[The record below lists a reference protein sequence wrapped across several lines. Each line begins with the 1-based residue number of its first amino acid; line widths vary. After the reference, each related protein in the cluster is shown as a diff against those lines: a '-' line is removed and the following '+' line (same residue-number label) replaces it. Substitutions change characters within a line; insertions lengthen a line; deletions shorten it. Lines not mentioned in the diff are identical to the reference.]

1 MLRSITYSF
10 VFSLPVIIILFILPS
25 VIFNGLDNKNGLNNN
40 YELTSN
46 IEKISAEF
54 YRIANLIIEIKKDK
68 YEQLSNGEFKTILKN
83 IDMDLENIAKT
94 EAGYWAK
101 YIFINNEYVS
111 VRAKGVHI
119 CSIKI

>member
-1 MLRSITYSF
+1 MNTR
-10 VFSLPVIIILFILPS
+10 
-25 VIFNGLDNKNGLNNN
+25 NKFLKTVNQ
-40 YELTSN
+40 LT
-46 IEKISAEF
+46 IKEKEKISEEF

-101 YIFINNEYVS
+101 YIFIDNEYIS
-111 VRAKGVHI
+111 VKAKGKHI
-119 CSIKI
+119 CTIEI

>member
-1 MLRSITYSF
+1 MNTR
-10 VFSLPVIIILFILPS
+10 
-25 VIFNGLDNKNGLNNN
+25 NKHLKTVNQ
-40 YELTSN
+40 LTTEEK
-46 IEKISAEF
+46 EKISEEF

-101 YIFINNEYVS
+101 YIFINKEDIT
-111 VRAKGVHI
+111 VRARGKHI
-119 CSIKI
+119 CTVKIWYKNKDMIIIKYKI